1 MMRTKME
8 KMMRK
13 RRKMKKM
20 TKKTMARMRRKKI
33 KDVMTSGSERL
44 WFAIRPH
51 WMVLFHI
58 IYFANI

>member
-1 MMRTKME
+1 MMRMKME

-13 RRKMKKM
+13 RRKMM
-20 TKKTMARMRRKKI
+20 KKTMARMRRKKI